1 MIKYLFRGV
10 NAELHVRNSGRLLP
24 KALGQIFK
32 RSVYYNED
40 VYYGDGSVYGDS
52 ETNAL
57 MMHQRN
63 SSKYI
68 TSGVSTTPHIEIA
81 RGYATY
87 EGASGFIYKIDVSL
101 LSGKGVTTY
110 IVCDHVAQPTKPQDE
125 EVILVAKD
133 YGPLPA
139 EIVVDITNA

>member
-10 NAELHVRNSGRLLP
+10 NAELYARNGGRLVP
-24 KALGQIFK
+24 KALGQVFK
-32 RSVYYNED
+32 RPIYYSED

-57 MMHQRN
+57 LMHQRD
-63 SSKYI
+63 SSKNI
-68 TSGVSTTPHIEIA
+68 GSGVSTTPHIEIA

-87 EGASGFIYKIDVSL
+87 NAASGYIYKINVSL
-101 LSGKGVTTY
+101 LSDMDVTMY
-110 IVCDHVAQPTKPQDE
+110 IVRDHVAHPKKPQDE

-139 EIVVDITNA
+139 EIVVGITNA